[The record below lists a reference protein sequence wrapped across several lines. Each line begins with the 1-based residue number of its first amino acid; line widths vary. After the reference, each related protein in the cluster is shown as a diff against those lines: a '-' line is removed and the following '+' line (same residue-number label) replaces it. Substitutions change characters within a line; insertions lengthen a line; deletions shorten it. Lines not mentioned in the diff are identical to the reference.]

1 MNHIFDLLINDRKF
15 LFSVLSFFFL
25 FLFFFFYIIQYFYVS
40 YHLKGM
46 CKVIFNEE
54 KYFKVPLE
62 PFNFF
67 FVSVLPIVFWREV
80 LNIKKEVKFKKL
92 YGKDFYY
99 PVDKYKLNKMLAK
112 YKIFFYLQYLIYFFV
127 MLWGVF
133 MIVALILD

>member
-1 MNHIFDLLINDRKF
+1 
-15 LFSVLSFFFL
+15 
-25 FLFFFFYIIQYFYVS
+25 
-40 YHLKGM
+40 M